1 MSSTLRFGLGLGFGL
16 FVCFAPPLALPDSAS
31 AQNYG
36 YQSANPRAVQER
48 RDREA
53 AQRGAV
59 IVNQPHG
66 PTEAL
71 RQARAMTSTLNRLK
85 PERKGVVDVYVVAI
99 GLDSDGVFGRE
110 TAETARVLA
119 SRYDAE
125 GRVVVMANGKG
136 AAGAPTDP
144 VVPEGSPE
152 HLAQALGHVAEVMN
166 KQEDVLALFITTH
179 GHWNTGL
186 NYRDGER
193 AGGNIAPSRLAALLN
208 EVGIKNRLVILSA
221 CYSGI
226 FIPALQNETTITLT
240 AASAEK
246 PSFGC
251 RAENDWTFFG
261 DALVNQALRQPVPLP
276 DAFAQARAMITKW
289 EVAARLDPSSPQIDL
304 GPQAIAWMDKID
316 AKVPKLAGQPKGMPA
331 YGAPPPPAPT
341 ERPKPAPFLGKP

>member
-1 MSSTLRFGLGLGFGL
+1 MMTKLRFGLCLGFGL
-16 FVCFAPPLALPDSAS
+16 IAGLAPPLALSEQAM

-36 YQSANPRAVQER
+36 YQPANPRAVQER
-48 RDREA
+48 REREA
-53 AQRGAV
+53 AQKGSV
-59 IVNQPHG
+59 IVTEPYG
-66 PTEAL
+66 PSETL
-71 RQARAMTSTLNRLK
+71 RQTRAMTSALGRLK

-125 GRVVVMANGKG
+125 GRAIFMANGKG
-136 AAGAPTDP
+136 ASGSATDP
-144 VVPEGSPE
+144 VVPDGSPD

-186 NYRDGER
+186 NYRDGDR
-193 AGGNIAPSRLAALLN
+193 AGGNIAPTRLAGLLN
-208 EVGIKNRLVILSA
+208 EAGIKNRLVILSA

-226 FIPALQNETTITLT
+226 FVPALQNDSTIILT
-240 AASAEK
+240 AASAQK

-261 DALVNQALRQPVPLP
+261 DALINQALRQPIPLP
-276 DAFAQARAMITKW
+276 DAFAQARSLITKW
-289 EVAARLDPSSPQIDL
+289 EVASRLDPSNPQIDL
-304 GPQAIAWMDKID
+304 GTQAIAWMDKID
-316 AKVPKLAGQPKGMPA
+316 AKVPKVAGQPKGMPA
-331 YGAPPPPAPT
+331 FGAPPQPP
-341 ERPKPAPFLGKP
+341 ERSKPAPLLTKP

>member
-1 MSSTLRFGLGLGFGL
+1 MTPLRFGLCLGFGL
-16 FVCFAPPLALPDSAS
+16 IAGLAPPLALPEQAM

-36 YQSANPRAVQER
+36 YQPANPRAIQER
-48 RDREA
+48 REREA
-53 AQRGAV
+53 AQKGSV
-59 IVNQPHG
+59 IVTEPYG
-66 PTEAL
+66 PSETL
-71 RQARAMTSTLNRLK
+71 RQTRAMTSALGRLK

-125 GRVVVMANGKG
+125 GRVIVMANGKG
-136 AAGAPTDP
+136 ASGSPTDP
-144 VVPEGSPE
+144 VVPDGSPD
-152 HLAQALGHVAEVMN
+152 HLTQALGHVAEVMN

-186 NYRDGER
+186 NYRDGDR
-193 AGGNIAPSRLAALLN
+193 AGGNIAPTRLAALLN
-208 EVGIKNRLVILSA
+208 EAGIKNRLVILSA

-226 FIPALQNETTITLT
+226 FVPALQNESTIILT
-240 AASAEK
+240 AASAQK

-261 DALVNQALRQPVPLP
+261 DALINQALRQPIPLP
-276 DAFAQARAMITKW
+276 DAFAQARSLITKW
-289 EVAARLDPSSPQIDL
+289 EVASRLDPSNPQIDL

-316 AKVPKLAGQPKGMPA
+316 AKVPKVAGQPKGMPA
-331 YGAPPPPAPT
+331 FGSPPPPP
-341 ERPKPAPFLGKP
+341 ERPKPAPLLTKP